1 MKILALD
8 FSSPQRSVAVGTG
21 NEMCEAVETG
31 GRGTKAFALIENA
44 LHGARLEREQ
54 IECIAV
60 GLGPGSYTGVR
71 AAIAL
76 AQGWQLAHTVKLI
89 GMSSVR
95 AIVAGARSN
104 GIRGNAV
111 VVIDAQRNEFYVAGY
126 GMETCEELSPLR
138 LVARDDVLALERDGN
153 TLVGPEVT
161 KWFPA
166 GRIVFPRAAK
176 LIEAAAHPT
185 EFVSR
190 EKLEPIYLRETSFV
204 KAPPPRQI
212 D

>member
-1 MKILALD
+1 
-8 FSSPQRSVAVGTG
+8 
-21 NEMCEAVETG
+21 
-31 GRGTKAFALIENA
+31 
-44 LHGARLEREQ
+44 
-54 IECIAV
+54 
-60 GLGPGSYTGVR
+60 
-71 AAIAL
+71 
-76 AQGWQLAHTVKLI
+76 
-89 GMSSVR
+89 
-95 AIVAGARSN
+95 
-104 GIRGNAV
+104 V